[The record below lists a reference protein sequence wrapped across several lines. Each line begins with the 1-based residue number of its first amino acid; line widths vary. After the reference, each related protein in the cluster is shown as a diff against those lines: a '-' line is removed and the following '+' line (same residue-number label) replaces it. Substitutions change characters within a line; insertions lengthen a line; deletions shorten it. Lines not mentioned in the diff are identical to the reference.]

1 MGCNYPSSALSSLQ
15 TEMKT
20 ELNANRSNL
29 LSKNRLSCQS
39 SSFNQSDSQLN
50 LKLSQNI
57 SNIKK
62 FSNKNKFIS
71 MSPSRQL
78 DSNSKK
84 CIPRL
89 SLQKF
94 NELFDD
100 STVECY
106 NKKEKNYLCSSF
118 MKTMGGIYK
127 KNTEQSLNSTY
138 EQSNEQTVENT
149 IKSEYY
155 KGYIKRNKKGK
166 HKKLVC

>member
-1 MGCNYPSSALSSLQ
+1 MGCDYPSSALSSLQ
-15 TEMKT
+15 TDMKT
-20 ELNANRSNL
+20 ELHASHSNL
-29 LSKNRLSCQS
+29 LSKNRLSYES
-39 SSFNQSDSQLN
+39 STFNQSDLQLN

-57 SNIKK
+57 LNIKK
-62 FSNKNKFIS
+62 FSNKRKF
-71 MSPSRQL
+71 MSVNTSLQL
-78 DSNSKK
+78 NSNSKK

-100 STVECY
+100 STIECY

-127 KNTEQSLNSTY
+127 KSTELSLNSTC
-138 EQSNEQTVENT
+138 EQSNEQTMENT
-149 IKSEYY
+149 INSENY

-166 HKKLVC
+166 HKKFIC